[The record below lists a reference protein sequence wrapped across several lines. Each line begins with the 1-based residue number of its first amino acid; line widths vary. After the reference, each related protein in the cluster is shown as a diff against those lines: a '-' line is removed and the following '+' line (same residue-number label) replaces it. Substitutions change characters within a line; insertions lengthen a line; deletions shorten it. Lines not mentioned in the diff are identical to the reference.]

1 MKQYKV
7 WQAPLWAFFS
17 TNFYRDLASHG
28 KGVGFV
34 YLLCVLAVS
43 CGIESIQT
51 GIYFYKQ
58 AETIGPYYAE
68 QVPIMEIKNG
78 KMTMDK
84 ESIYYVFDRQSQR
97 PVVAFDTSNA
107 RAGRRLDELGVMALV
122 TDTGIILN
130 MGNKDSK
137 GFEQEVLNFAIA
149 GQMKMDKNSFM
160 QTLKMS
166 ALAVPLIDFAL
177 RLAPAWAVQI
187 FQAFG
192 FSVAGLI
199 LAQMISIGI
208 KYEGILRVSS
218 FAVGNAVIIG
228 ILAKLFPSEIA
239 GVSLTNFGMH
249 LGLIQLLVAFAYT
262 LFGVSANL
270 SEATFQAAELEN
282 ESRS

>member
-17 TNFYRDLASHG
+17 THFYRDLASHG

-43 CGIESIQT
+43 CGIESIVT

-68 QVPIMEIKNG
+68 QVPNMEIKNG

-84 ESIYYVFDRQSQR
+84 ESIYYVFDPESQR

-107 RAGRRLDELGVMALV
+107 RAGKRLNELGVMALV
-122 TDTGIILN
+122 TDTGVILN
-130 MGNKDSK
+130 LGSKDSR
-137 GFEQEVLNFAIA
+137 GLEQEVLNFAVA
-149 GQMKMDKNSFM
+149 GQMKMDKHSFM
-160 QTLKMS
+160 QTLKIS
-166 ALAVPLIDFAL
+166 ALAVPFIDFAL
-177 RLAPAWAVQI
+177 RLPPAWAWQI

-199 LAQMISIGI
+199 LAQMISIAI

-228 ILAKLFPSEIA
+228 LLAKLFPSEIA

-249 LGLIQLLVAFAYT
+249 LGLIQLLVAFVYT

-270 SEATFQAAELEN
+270 SEPSFQPSELEN
-282 ESRS
+282 ERRS